1 VSINTPVLAKKVR
14 FWNITSRNQVSLSC
28 VLAWL
33 LIQDVN
39 PLRTFLWLRWLYQ
52 VRTITPPF
60 ISSRIGDIVEE
71 EYAQMVDV
79 DKIMLFWLHVAAD
92 FMEIKPLLELT
103 SLGILIGYVWV
114 SAFDFWW
121 SYDRLRLNSA
131 IMTWKLG
138 KTSRGYSKSIRL
150 GPGKHQLGLSSLLRS
165 SVNWSELEMLAFA
178 TLSLW
183 W

>member
-1 VSINTPVLAKKVR
+1 M
-14 FWNITSRNQVSLSC
+14 
-28 VLAWL
+28 
-33 LIQDVN
+33 
-39 PLRTFLWLRWLYQ
+39 
-52 VRTITPPF
+52 RTITPPF
-60 ISSRIGDIVEE
+60 ISSRVGDIVQE

-79 DKIMLFWLHVAAD
+79 DKIMLFRLHAAAD
-92 FMEIKPLLELT
+92 LMEIEPLIELT

-138 KTSRGYSKSIRL
+138 KTTGGYSKSIRL
-150 GPGKHQLGLSSLLRS
+150 GPGTHQLGFSSLLRNL
-165 SVNWSELEMLAFA
+165 VNWSEFEALAFA

-183 W
+183 WYYLVCRGESRLLIRKLLMILISLV